1 MRYLKPLPAF
11 LLLFLLLF
19 LLSGCAQDQGKPAV
33 PAQTGSGLQVVTSIS
48 PLADLIKN
56 VGGDKVQVTALVK
69 PGNDP
74 HDYEPTPE
82 DVRLVST
89 ARIFFANGAGE
100 EPYLE
105 RLVKN
110 AASPGLK
117 LVTLSDGLE
126 ILDKGWNGD
135 YAETGNPHL
144 WLDVQNAEAY
154 VRKIRDS
161 LSEVSPQNRDYYA
174 ERAATYLQD
183 LDQLDKSIAAEISS
197 LPQADRQMVV
207 FHAAWPY
214 FAKRYGLELKSLV
227 KNSDSEPSARE
238 YADLITY
245 ITSHHV
251 KAVFGEVGFNPKLVQ
266 QLARDTGVKFV
277 GNLYDDTVSPD
288 SEANTYIKMMTL
300 DVQTIVKALK

>member
-1 MRYLKPLPAF
+1 MRYHKPLPAF
-11 LLLFLLLF
+11 LLLFLLFF
-19 LLSGCAQDQGKPAV
+19 LLSGCAQDPGKPAV

-56 VGGDKVQVTALVK
+56 VGGDKVQVIALVK

-82 DVRLVST
+82 DVRLVAT

-110 AASPGLK
+110 AASPDLK
-117 LVTLSDGLE
+117 LITLSEGLE
-126 ILDKGWNGD
+126 ILDKGGSGD
-135 YAETGNPHL
+135 YADTGNPHL
-144 WLDVQNAEAY
+144 WLDVHNAEAY

-161 LSEVSPQNRDYYA
+161 LSEVSPQNKDYFE
-174 ERAATYLQD
+174 ERAGKYLEE
-183 LDQLDKSIAAEISS
+183 LDQLDKYITTEISS
-197 LPQADRQMVV
+197 IPQSNRQMVV

-214 FAKRYGLELKSLV
+214 FAKRYNLELKSVV

-238 YADLITY
+238 YADLLTY

-251 KAVFGEVGFNPKLVQ
+251 KAVFGEAGFNPKLVQ
-266 QLARDTGVKFV
+266 QLAKDTGVTFV

-300 DVQTIVKALK
+300 DAQNIVKALK